1 MVMRGRI
8 WGVTPE
14 GPFVTF
20 NDDPAVSSR
29 FVTPGFLE
37 TMSIPIT
44 EGRDISWAD
53 TADTPLVAVVSESFV
68 QQIWPGASGIGRR
81 FRVMNT
87 DRTIVGVVGDIRV
100 RGLEQPS
107 EPQMYLSSQ
116 QVPDNAV
123 MGYAPQE
130 LVVRADVA
138 PSGLLPSIRQFVQ
151 RADPEQ
157 PIANVRL
164 LEEIVGDQIAP
175 RAVQARVLGGFAGV
189 AMLLAA
195 IGLYGLLAFAIS
207 TRMREIGLR
216 MALGATPG
224 SIVGLVVRRGLVLG
238 AMGIAIGG
246 ATAYGAGR
254 WMESLLAGISPHD
267 PAIFSGAIGLTLAL
281 ALIGTLLPAIRA
293 SRVSP
298 LEATRE

>member
-1 MVMRGRI
+1 
-8 WGVTPE
+8 
-14 GPFVTF
+14 
-20 NDDPAVSSR
+20 
-29 FVTPGFLE
+29 
-37 TMSIPIT
+37 
-44 EGRDISWAD
+44 
-53 TADTPLVAVVSESFV
+53 
-68 QQIWPGASGIGRR
+68 
-81 FRVMNT
+81 MNT
-87 DRTIVGVVGDIRV
+87 DRTIVGIVGDIRV

-138 PSGLLPSIRQFVQ
+138 PSGLLPSIRQIVQ

-157 PIANVRL
+157 PISNVRL
-164 LEEIVGDQIAP
+164 LQDIVSDQVAP
-175 RAVQARVLGGFAGV
+175 RAVQARVLGGFAGL

-207 TRMREIGLR
+207 TRVREIGLR

-224 SIVGLVVRRGLVLG
+224 SIVGLVVRRGLILG
-238 AMGIAIGG
+238 VMGMALGV
-246 ATAYGAGR
+246 AAAYGAGR

-293 SRVSP
+293 ARLSP